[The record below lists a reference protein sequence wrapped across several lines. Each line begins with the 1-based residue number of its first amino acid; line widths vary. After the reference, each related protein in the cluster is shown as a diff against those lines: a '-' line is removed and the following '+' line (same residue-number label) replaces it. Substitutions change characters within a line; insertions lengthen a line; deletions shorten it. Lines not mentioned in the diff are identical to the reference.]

1 VALVSDAYRPRSARD
16 RERILYEGERA
27 AACLRL
33 QAFNAAAGNPPVAA
47 EATASIAND
56 LERALQG
63 KATAFDF
70 AGGRGEWKSKQKE
83 ASNA

>member
-1 VALVSDAYRPRSARD
+1 MSAKD
-16 RERILYEGERA
+16 LPEVHWT
-27 AACLRL
+27 
-33 QAFNAAAGNPPVAA
+33 GNPPVAA